1 MTDPTTLKDLAQAN
15 LTAWQARAAAART
28 QAAAAQAALSTAVS
42 DLAAAT
48 QALANA
54 NADGQRIRAALA
66 AIPTSADAEPLLAQL
81 DTATIAQRAAAA
93 AILAAERALAL
104 ARARLEASTLTAR
117 SAQAA
122 RVRAQAESNAADLAS
137 TRVAAL
143 VAALAQPP
151 LDTLAADATDLL
163 GGLTAAAAQTA
174 AEQDLPAALLTRA
187 RERATLA
194 RQRITASGA
203 ARDALAALIQAQVQA
218 HGSTQERL
226 VGPRTAYTDALAA
239 LQSYVVGAKQRLDRA
254 QGVLTRLAD
263 PARQSVLTAAQ
274 QARLNDA
281 ALTTDRE
288 QAATHEQALDAA
300 RWGREQAEQTRD
312 LEQTKQA
319 AGAAN
324 DLVGAQAALVIAQG
338 KETSAAADHP
348 PAERTLLKQW
358 AAAAPDGVWADLAD
372 YDAATAILND
382 LAATA
387 PATLATALDTAEGTL
402 VTDLVT
408 LGKEQAARDLYAA
421 ELAAHAVAAD
431 FDAGAAGRIAFA
443 ALRGDA

>member
-1 MTDPTTLKDLAQAN
+1 MTDPTTLKDLALAN
-15 LTAWQARAAAART
+15 LTGWQARAAAAGT
-28 QAAAAQAALSTAVS
+28 QAAAAQTALSTAVG

-54 NADGQRIRAALA
+54 KADGERIRAALA
-66 AIPTSADAEPLLAQL
+66 AIPTSADAGPLLAQL

-104 ARARLEASTLTAR
+104 ARARLEGSTLAVR
-117 SAQAA
+117 AAQSA

-137 TRVAAL
+137 TQVAAL

-151 LDTLAADATDLL
+151 LKTLAADATDLL
-163 GGLTAAAAQTA
+163 GALTTAAAQTA

-194 RQRITASGA
+194 RNRITGGVA
-203 ARDALAALIQAQVQA
+203 ARDAFAALIQAHVQA

-226 VGPRTAYTDALAA
+226 VGPRAAYTAALAT
-239 LQSYVVGAKQRLDRA
+239 LQAFVVGAKQRLDRA

-263 PARQSVLTAAQ
+263 PTQQSVLTAAQ

-281 ALTTDRE
+281 DLSKARE
-288 QAATHEQALDAA
+288 LAATHEQTLDAT

-312 LEQTKQA
+312 LQQAKQA

-324 DLVGAQAALVIAQG
+324 DLVAAQAALATAQG
-338 KETSAAADHP
+338 KETSAAAAYP
-348 PAERTLLKQW
+348 PAERTLLAEW
-358 AAAAPDGVWADLAD
+358 EAAAPDGVWADLAD
-372 YDAATAILND
+372 YDEAIAILKD
-382 LAATA
+382 LAATV
-387 PATLATALDTAEGTL
+387 PATLASALATAEGTL
-402 VTDLVT
+402 VKDLVA
-408 LGKEQAARDLYAA
+408 LGKEQAARDLYLA
-421 ELAAHAVAAD
+421 ELAARTVATD
-431 FDAGAAGRIAFA
+431 FDAGAADRIAFA